1 MFSSVQFMN
10 PEDPNK
16 GFPATPLWWISLLL
30 LPNGEI
36 AGNPPWRCCYRSYI
50 LLSSEISMWMKCAC
64 KSWKTLLTDPIFIK
78 MHLKNLST
86 QNPSCEEHSLCF
98 WCFCNMANEGIW
110 SWRVLI
116 SILKISYDVNLHIGY
131 FLQLIP
137 LCLAEN
143 GILATE
149 AIVYDWRNNRERSTT
164 SIVVLIEFCGTMPK
178 GMFKAWYQLV
188 ESKFLPL
195 LWFTC
200 LYLC

>member
-1 MFSSVQFMN
+1 
-10 PEDPNK
+10 
-16 GFPATPLWWISLLL
+16 
-30 LPNGEI
+30 
-36 AGNPPWRCCYRSYI
+36 
-50 LLSSEISMWMKCAC
+50 
-64 KSWKTLLTDPIFIK
+64 
-78 MHLKNLST
+78 
-86 QNPSCEEHSLCF
+86 
-98 WCFCNMANEGIW
+98 
-110 SWRVLI
+110 LI

-195 LWFTC
+195 L
-200 LYLC
+200 